1 MTLFQ
6 NKYRIESTRFK
17 GWNYASE
24 GSYFITICTRDRY
37 NLFGRVVNGK
47 MELNQY
53 GNIVNHCWLDLPN
66 HYKNTLLITLNI
78 C

>member
-37 NLFGRVVNGK
+37 NLFGRVVNA
-47 MELNQY
+47 
-53 GNIVNHCWLDLPN
+53 IVRSKLSYLSDLQ
-66 HYKNTLLITLNI
+66 
-78 C
+78 

>member
-6 NKYRIESTRFK
+6 NRYRIESTRLK
-17 GWNYASE
+17 GWDYASE
-24 GSYFITICTRDRY
+24 GSYFVTICTRDRD
-37 NLFGRVVNGK
+37 NLFGRVVKGK

-53 GNIVNHCWLDLPN
+53 GNIVNQCWLDLPN